1 MKTTWPEGDSGSR
14 RSGILAI
21 VIGALVSAMLLAAGC
36 AGNRSDGRAAVE
48 AVTTLG
54 VNATTE
60 SSAPSTT
67 RKRPRTTVAASTTS
81 PVRGASSTTR
91 RQGLTV
97 TTGSATTKP
106 KPSPTKPTAT
116 TKPEVKPKLT
126 VIINNT
132 GAAKAQV
139 TVNPGGHVCGGTC
152 HYDSYSKGTKIAF
165 EISGDSIEFFTG
177 WTVRGGASGQTTC
190 DQTDT
195 TCTFFL
201 NDDAT
206 VTMNFGA

>member
-1 MKTTWPEGDSGSR
+1 MKTIWPEGDSGSR

-36 AGNRSDGRAAVE
+36 AGNRTDGRAAVE

-67 RKRPRTTVAASTTS
+67 RKRPSTTVAASTTS
-81 PVRGASSTTR
+81 PVRGGSSTTR
-91 RQGLTV
+91 RQGPTV
-97 TTGSATTKP
+97 TRGSPTTKP

-126 VIINNT
+126 VIINNQ
-132 GAAKAQV
+132 GAADGGV
-139 TVNPGGHVCGGTC
+139 TVNPRGYVCGETC
-152 HYDSYSKGTKIAF
+152 HYDSYSKGTKVAF
-165 EISGDSIEFFTG
+165 TITKGIELFTG
-177 WTVRGGASGQTTC
+177 WTVRGGAAGQTPC
-190 DQTDT
+190 DQTDQS
-195 TCTFFL
+195 CTFFL

>member
-14 RSGILAI
+14 RSGIL

-67 RKRPRTTVAASTTS
+67 RKRPRTTVAAS
-81 PVRGASSTTR
+81 STTR
-91 RQGLTV
+91 RQGPTI

-126 VIINNT
+126 VIINNK
-132 GAAKAQV
+132 GAAAGRV
-139 TVNPGGHVCGGTC
+139 TVNPGGYVCKGTC

-165 EISGDSIEFFTG
+165 KITGGIEFFTG
-177 WTVRGGASGQTTC
+177 WTVRGGAAGQTTC
-190 DQTDT
+190 DQTDQS
-195 TCTFFL
+195 CTFSL
-201 NDDAT
+201 NDDTT
-206 VTMNFGA
+206 VTMNFGAD